1 MAADF
6 NKVDTEKLAAA
17 AAEIGSVR
25 KKITSS
31 VDSVHAVFR
40 KMLESNEGSAADEL
54 SAVTGQLRRSSSD
67 ILNALANYEKVLA
80 ELAGIYNDAEK
91 QTVGTAGKL
100 KFGGLR

>member
-1 MAADF
+1 MAADI
-6 NKVDTEKLAAA
+6 NKVDTGKLAAA
-17 AAEIGSVR
+17 ATEIGAVR
-25 KKITSS
+25 KKINAS

-54 SAVTGQLRRSSSD
+54 SAVTGQHRKSSAD
-67 ILNALANYEKVLA
+67 ILNTLANYEKVLA

-91 QTVGTAGKL
+91 QTTGAAGKL